1 MHTRFIYSSS
11 LPKKG
16 CLLFNFPKRDLKK
29 KTRKKKKHATKI
41 PSSRGRF
48 SVDSSCFFV
57 SGPRVKT
64 KRREKEKRENSK
76 KDYCGKR
83 KIKKKTRKSK
93 KQEISKRL
101 LFSFCSKG
109 DKKQKQRQTTKS
121 IINTE

>member
-1 MHTRFIYSSS
+1 MGKFQLIAHRHTQTYMHTRFIYSSS

-16 CLLFNFPKRDLKK
+16 CLLFNCPKRDLKK
-29 KTRKKKKHATKI
+29 DKKKEKHATKI

-83 KIKKKTRKSK
+83 KIKKENKKEQKTRNQ
-93 KQEISKRL
+93 QEVIVLILFKR
-101 LFSFCSKG
+101 
-109 DKKQKQRQTTKS
+109 
-121 IINTE
+121 